1 MKKATLDDQINSL
14 GTSLENTKTDLQF
27 NQRTNKSQK
36 DEIQLLTKE
45 VENLQLKL
53 KQRDQNVE
61 AARADLKSITHKL
74 QDKDNEI
81 AKSIASNLE
90 KE

>member
-1 MKKATLDDQINSL
+1 LKKATLDDQINSL